1 MEFGQTEWVLGVQ
14 LAYVVG
20 IISICLIVIFD
31 TRSVSKTLA
40 YLLLV
45 IFVPIAG
52 AIFYFS
58 FGINYRKRKIYSKK
72 LIADGILAQEASEKL
87 KASNHKLFSSGNLSI
102 DQNREMIQLLSNK
115 KAGGNPILPNNEV
128 EILLNGEAFF
138 PLLMEELKKAK
149 HHIHIQY
156 YIYEN
161 DTIGNQLKDLLIRK
175 ASEGVVVRFIYD
187 DFGSKNIRG
196 NIVKELNRSGVR
208 AVPFNK
214 IKLLFL
220 ANRLNYRNHRK
231 IVVIDGKVAFTG
243 GINVCDKYINN
254 GKNDLFWRDTN
265 VVIKGPAIFG
275 LQQVFLSD
283 WNFCSKENLGIDRE
297 LFPIIPNNAQ
307 ANAAVQVVS
316 NGPDSDLPNILYA
329 IIQAIQLAKR
339 EVLITTPYYIPDG
352 SLQQSLIIAAL
363 SGVDVKLL
371 VPKKGDSK
379 LVNRATQAYFDEL
392 LEAGVKI
399 YLYEKGFV
407 HAKTFVTDRR
417 LASIGTANL
426 DLRSFDLNFEVNA
439 IIYDE
444 KTAIKLAE
452 SFDDDLLVSEEITSE
467 NWNNRPRLRKL
478 TERLVRLIS
487 PFL

>member
-1 MEFGQTEWVLGVQ
+1 MELGQTEWVLWVQ

-20 IISICLIVIFD
+20 IISVCLIVIFD

-72 LIADGILAQEASEKL
+72 LIADELLAQGASEKL
-87 KASNHKLFSSGNLSI
+87 KVSNDQLFNSCNTAI
-102 DQNREMIQLLSNK
+102 DQNKEMIHLLSNK
-115 KAGGNPILPNNEV
+115 KAGGHPILPNNEV
-128 EILLNGEAFF
+128 EVLLNGEVFF

-161 DTIGNQLKDLLIRK
+161 DTIGNQLKDLLILK

-196 NIVKELNRSGVR
+196 NIVRDLNRSGVR

-220 ANRLNYRNHRK
+220 ANRVNYRNHRK

-265 VVIKGPAIFG
+265 VLIKGPAIFG

-283 WNFCSKENLGIDRE
+283 WNFCCKENLGIDRE
-297 LFPIIPNNAQ
+297 LFPINIKNPEKSQFFLPVFYFPTSGRCSRPDMKGRCGTKVLVMGRMVVPMKENVNFMLVDEHSVHTVVPMLGKDLKGTGAVFFEVFLKEFALIPRHGGIIGNVDYRISQKIVRGKDPCTCKGNPIDPFSA
-307 ANAAVQVVS
+307 QVVPL
-316 NGPDSDLPNILYA
+316 GCYG
-329 IIQAIQLAKR
+329 QM
-339 EVLITTPYYIPDG
+339 
-352 SLQQSLIIAAL
+352 
-363 SGVDVKLL
+363 LL
-371 VPKKGDSK
+371 LGKPIKVM
-379 LVNRATQAYFDEL
+379 V
-392 LEAGVKI
+392 AG
-399 YLYEKGFV
+399 
-407 HAKTFVTDRR
+407 
-417 LASIGTANL
+417 
-426 DLRSFDLNFEVNA
+426 
-439 IIYDE
+439 
-444 KTAIKLAE
+444 
-452 SFDDDLLVSEEITSE
+452 
-467 NWNNRPRLRKL
+467 
-478 TERLVRLIS
+478 
-487 PFL
+487 

>member
-1 MEFGQTEWVLGVQ
+1 MSHTFSVPEGEIRFGDACTRFGGV
-14 LAYVVG
+14 A
-20 IISICLIVIFD
+20 
-31 TRSVSKTLA
+31 
-40 YLLLV
+40 
-45 IFVPIAG
+45 
-52 AIFYFS
+52 
-58 FGINYRKRKIYSKK
+58 
-72 LIADGILAQEASEKL
+72 
-87 KASNHKLFSSGNLSI
+87 
-102 DQNREMIQLLSNK
+102 
-115 KAGGNPILPNNEV
+115 
-128 EILLNGEAFF
+128 
-138 PLLMEELKKAK
+138 
-149 HHIHIQY
+149 
-156 YIYEN
+156 
-161 DTIGNQLKDLLIRK
+161 
-175 ASEGVVVRFIYD
+175 
-187 DFGSKNIRG
+187 
-196 NIVKELNRSGVR
+196 
-208 AVPFNK
+208 
-214 IKLLFL
+214 
-220 ANRLNYRNHRK
+220 
-231 IVVIDGKVAFTG
+231 
-243 GINVCDKYINN
+243 
-254 GKNDLFWRDTN
+254 
-265 VVIKGPAIFG
+265 
-275 LQQVFLSD
+275 
-283 WNFCSKENLGIDRE
+283 
-297 LFPIIPNNAQ
+297 
-307 ANAAVQVVS
+307 
-316 NGPDSDLPNILYA
+316 
-329 IIQAIQLAKR
+329 
-339 EVLITTPYYIPDG
+339 DG